1 MKELRAIES
10 VPLAKIQ
17 HMLSIQNISF
27 AYEEKPILKSVSF
40 HVKKGEHIAI
50 MGESGCGKSTLLR
63 CIYGLFDLDEGA
75 IFYNETPVLGPAYNL
90 VPGMDY
96 MKYLAQ
102 DFDLMP
108 FLTVAQNIG
117 KHLSNFYPE
126 EKKQR
131 IQELLEMVEMTEFAN
146 VKAKLLSGG
155 QMQRVALA
163 RAIAVE
169 PEVLLLD
176 EPFSH
181 IDSFQ
186 KNSLRRNLFA
196 HLKKHN
202 ITCLVATHDKEESLP
217 FSDKTLVMKN
227 GEVLTFENPKTLYQ
241 NPTDSYIA
249 SLFGDVNVLNG
260 KDFGLTTKDIIC
272 YPHQLEIVAD
282 GGVTITVNNC
292 YFEGDHYLVLGELN
306 GKKITLKA
314 TEAVTSEHIQIQL
327 KK

>member
-1 MKELRAIES
+1 
-10 VPLAKIQ
+10 
-17 HMLSIQNISF
+17 MLSIENISF
-27 AYEEKPILKSVSF
+27 AYAEKPILKDVSF
-40 HVKKGEHIAI
+40 RVEKGEHIAI

-63 CIYGLFDLDEGA
+63 CIYGLFDLEAGK

-217 FSDKTLVMKN
+217 FSDKTLVMKD
-227 GEVLTFENPKTLYQ
+227 GEVLTFENPKVLYQ
-241 NPTDSYIA
+241 NPTNAYVA
-249 SLFGDVNVLNG
+249 SLFGDVNVLDG
-260 KDFGLTTKDIIC
+260 KDFDTDKNELIC
-272 YPHQLEIVAD
+272 YPHQLEIVAS
-282 GGVTITVNNC
+282 GGVQVLVKSC
-292 YFEGDHYLVLGELN
+292 YFQGDHYLVLGELN
-306 GKKITLKA
+306 GKKITLKSS
-314 TEAVTSEHIQIQL
+314 EEITSEHIQIQL